1 MLARFQKAATTLG
14 AAYSSKTSMV
24 PVVLNTVAAIVLL
37 IVLFSVMGYCVK
49 IDMYKLDV
57 NNGYKRKVKTVIN
70 EGYSTATNLHNV
82 VYDTNHPV
90 LDSTNNF
97 KNITASYNLKGGAQ
111 YSYRF
116 WIIVHDP
123 SPNQAS
129 KTILVRGDPKSY
141 PVFHVDPSGGN
152 KGSEQVVLVKQPL
165 IRFGDTSNDFVMEF
179 NTTASF
185 TESIDLSSSDKEM
198 LDMSKLFTKTWVM
211 LTWVL
216 EDNIPKDGEFDQFEN
231 GISATIYINDS
242 MYKKSTFK
250 GALKMNRGPLNLFP
264 DTQPVSG
271 TLIGDITYYNYA
283 LKGNEIAKE
292 FRNGVPYIADNVSHN
307 AYAVFKAPPLG
318 TL

>member
-1 MLARFQKAATTLG
+1 
-14 AAYSSKTSMV
+14 
-24 PVVLNTVAAIVLL
+24 VLL

-152 KGSEQVVLVKQPL
+152 LRRIWDAVIVRPFDFGTPIKNRRSDNG
-165 IRFGDTSNDFVMEF
+165 RFF
-179 NTTASF
+179 
-185 TESIDLSSSDKEM
+185 
-198 LDMSKLFTKTWVM
+198 
-211 LTWVL
+211 
-216 EDNIPKDGEFDQFEN
+216 Q
-231 GISATIYINDS
+231 
-242 MYKKSTFK
+242 
-250 GALKMNRGPLNLFP
+250 
-264 DTQPVSG
+264 
-271 TLIGDITYYNYA
+271 
-283 LKGNEIAKE
+283 
-292 FRNGVPYIADNVSHN
+292 
-307 AYAVFKAPPLG
+307 
-318 TL
+318 